1 MSAIRLSFFK
11 SVHFYYIHS
20 LGGASPGL
28 NIPGR
33 SNNLGSHTFEGII
46 CKTIAID
53 SLGMSCGVSLEEE
66 LRYYGGK
73 NPKYLQLYLFYFCP
87 GGEDTHIHFSVKKQ
101 KQKTLGDWIT
111 SSRPQSMARTK
122 SVL

>member
-73 NPKYLQLYLFYFCP
+73 IPNIYNS
-87 GGEDTHIHFSVKKQ
+87 TFSTFALVGR
-101 KQKTLGDWIT
+101 TLT
-111 SSRPQSMARTK
+111 STS
-122 SVL
+122 L